1 VELVIERKGK
11 RSLKSFACWNWRRKV
26 RGLVESF
33 IFIENGKNLETIG

>member
-26 RGLVESF
+26 RALWKALFSLKMEF
-33 IFIENGKNLETIG
+33 FFETIG